1 MNIKVISY
9 SFTGNNESL
18 ACSIAQELSA
28 EHIKVSEP
36 KPRTMGTIILDM
48 LFKRI
53 PRVQPTPGELIGY
66 DLLLFLGPVWMGQV
80 AAPLR
85 SYLKHL
91 KNHHANYAFI
101 SISGGADAGN
111 GKLEGDLEKRTG
123 IKPAAIID
131 LHIADLLPVSNK
143 IERKDTASYKIN
155 NNDITKLTAITMAQ
169 LTSAIP
175 SIKG

>member
-1 MNIKVISY
+1 MKIKVISY

-18 ACSIAQELSA
+18 ACSIAQEFSA

-36 KPRTMGTIILDM
+36 KPRTIGTIILDM

-53 PRVQPTPGELIGY
+53 PRIQPSPAEMDGY
-66 DLLLFLGPVWMGQV
+66 DLILLLGPVWMGQV

-85 SYLKHL
+85 SYLKHF
-91 KNHHANYAFI
+91 KNHPANYAFI

-111 GKLEGDLEKRTG
+111 GKLEGDLEKRAG

-143 IERKDTASYKIN
+143 PERKDTASYKIDK
-155 NNDITKLTAITMAQ
+155 NDITKLTVITMTQ

-175 SIKG
+175 NIKG